1 MPNNFLNITSANAV
15 VTLACEG
22 LIPNPVRLQN
32 FSADQSVS
40 LDEVTLSEGQMG
52 VDGGYAAGYVNSI
65 KSLTLTLEANS
76 PSTKYLD
83 IIAKA
88 MHNQTTVYL
97 ITLTVTLP
105 SLSMRYIF
113 SNGTLA
119 SGQIMSNP
127 KKLQEPTTWKFNFA
141 GFDSEEL

>member
-15 VTLACEG
+15 VTLACDQ

-65 KSLTLTLEANS
+65 KSVTLTLEANS
-76 PSTKYLD
+76 PSTKYLN

-105 SLSMRYIF
+105 SLGMRYIF
-113 SNGTLA
+113 SNGTLGT
-119 SGQIMSNP
+119 GQIMSNP
-127 KKLQEPTTWKFNFA
+127 KKLLEPTTWKFNFA

>member
-1 MPNNFLNITSANAV
+1 MPNNFLNITSANAI
-15 VTLACEG
+15 VTLACDQ

-52 VDGGYAAGYVNSI
+52 VDGGYAAGYVNNV
-65 KSLTLTLEANS
+65 KSVTLTLEANS

-88 MHNQTTVYL
+88 MNNQKTVFL

-105 SLSMRYIF
+105 SIGTRYIF
-113 SNGTLA
+113 SNGTLG

-141 GFDSEEL
+141 ALDTEEL

>member
-141 GFDSEEL
+141 ALDSEEL

>member
-1 MPNNFLNITSANAV
+1 MPNNFLNITSANAI
-15 VTLACEG
+15 VTLACDQ

-65 KSLTLTLEANS
+65 KSVTLTLEANS

-141 GFDSEEL
+141 ALDTEEL

>member
-1 MPNNFLNITSANAV
+1 MPNNFLNITSANAI
-15 VTLACEG
+15 VTLACDQ

-141 GFDSEEL
+141 ALDTEEL

>member
-1 MPNNFLNITSANAV
+1 MPSNFLNITSANAI
-15 VTLACEG
+15 VTLACDQ

-65 KSLTLTLEANS
+65 KSVTLTLEANS

-141 GFDSEEL
+141 ALDTEEL